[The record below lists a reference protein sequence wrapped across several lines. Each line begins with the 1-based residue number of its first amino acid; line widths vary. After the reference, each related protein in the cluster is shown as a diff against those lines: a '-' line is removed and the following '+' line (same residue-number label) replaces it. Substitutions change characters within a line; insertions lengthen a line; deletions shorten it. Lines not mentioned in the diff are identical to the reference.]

1 MSAAAAFSPAAPHV
15 SLAALHVSPAA
26 PQGQPPRWL
35 LDLRWLLLSPPL
47 LTTEPGPFSA
57 PVFAFSADER
67 AQIERWLDDPATAAL
82 PEPSPLTA
90 DGTRRVPL
98 GRWCE
103 RLIEHFLRHGPTHR
117 LVAANLP
124 LRNAAVAGSDH
135 TTAGE
140 IDFLLTD
147 GAGQP
152 WHWEL
157 AVKYFLCH
165 ARGAVAT
172 AQDFIGPDGAETL
185 ASKLAKLFGR
195 QLAHRPPAPWDTQ
208 AWQGAAF
215 TRGWMFYRHGR
226 PPPACPLLAEDHLR
240 GWWLPFEAL
249 EDFAAERGSAG
260 FRLLDRVDWLGARR
274 ATAVLAPAQLG
285 AALQAQW
292 QRPRPPGARRWP
304 SALMLAE
311 LDAAGAERS
320 RGFVLPEGADGQG

>member
-1 MSAAAAFSPAAPHV
+1 MSPAA
-15 SLAALHVSPAA
+15 
-26 PQGQPPRWL
+26 GQPADAPPPLWL
-35 LDLRWLLLSPPL
+35 QDLRWLLLSPPL
-47 LTTEPGPFSA
+47 LATAPGTFSA
-57 PVFAFSADER
+57 PVFEFTAAER
-67 AQIERWLDDPATAAL
+67 AQIERWLADPATAAL

-124 LRNAAVAGSDH
+124 MRNVAAPGSDH

-147 GAGQP
+147 AAGRP

-165 ARGAVAT
+165 AAGDT
-172 AQDFIGPDGAETL
+172 AQAADFIGPDGAETL
-185 ASKLAKLFGR
+185 ASKLDKLFGR
-195 QLAHRPPAPWDTQ
+195 QLAHRPPEPFSLAPNGEP
-208 AWQGAAF
+208 WQSAAL

-226 PPPACPLLAEDHLR
+226 PPPTCPLLAPAHLR

-249 EDFAAERGSAG
+249 GGFAAERGSAG
-260 FRLLDRVDWLGARR
+260 FRLLDRADWLGATR
-274 ATAVLAPAQLG
+274 ASAVLPPAEAA
-285 AALQAQW
+285 AALKAQW
-292 QRPRPPGARRWP
+292 QRTRPPGARRWP

-311 LDAAGAERS
+311 LDEVGVERS
-320 RGFVLPEGADGQG
+320 RGFVLPCA